1 MPYPKISPVLNNCP
15 FYVLTPELKEEIA
28 KYAADDA
35 HDNGH
40 NAQYTLLKQHF
51 GAHYGIDP
59 LSWKDFSGI
68 LKNYNAFD
76 VQILLGPV
84 LRNFSKEMMEKGDQ
98 EELFIM
104 ALGNNKDSAED
115 YVKATTEIN
124 AGNGRYDSLNPDHL
138 FKYAAAPLGLSVTYN
153 KTGNP
158 SQSFDADRPVAA
170 VSIHHHGNIEGAQ
183 AGGHW
188 ERVQNRDDA
197 VDYEKAVDTQLTPLL
212 PLLGDNA
219 TLNSFG
225 LDLLKKHVQLMH
237 RHEKD
242 NFDMTKS
249 VEEMMLTS
257 AQIQRYMWNIN
268 YLPKPLAV
276 KLLGEPLTQETTNLI
291 RDMVIGHIDREPII
305 QRYFEAPGGNK
316 PHVAQ
321 DAREIITKLEQG
333 IIIPKVFIP
342 PVIIDEV
349 VEDVVEEVRDH
360 APVELEVQPVVKKDE
375 VIVDQV
381 VHGPEPK
388 KAKNNPKKRAIEDN
402 PDAHV
407 EVQVEQVVHKPEP
420 KKGKATQ
427 PKKKVV
433 VENPD
438 AHVEVQVEQPQPKKG
453 KDKPKKKAVLV
464 NHEEVVEQVSGPIQQ
479 VEQVVHDDNV
489 DKGIIK
495 KAEPIIEDLEE
506 DVIPDLDLFGPVH
519 HEPHVDTD
527 PVIELPKE
535 IKPEPQKP
543 VLPNIENQVYKQD
556 LFKKHIDALEIQ
568 VKSLKERKDEAP
580 GDSKLDAA
588 YNKADGVHGTLKE
601 AGRKYFAKEMSYAD
615 FKKCS
620 DDVIKDAKP
629 VLEEH
634 RGGKAVLE
642 VLTNIAL
649 FLVSLI
655 RSAYNGK
662 MTFFKLDTESV
673 TKVNAVEDS
682 VNKAAP
688 GA

>member
-1 MPYPKISPVLNNCP
+1 MTYPKISPVLNNCP

-98 EELFIM
+98 KELLIM
-104 ALGNNKDSAED
+104 ALGNDKSSTKD

-124 AGNGRYDSLNPDHL
+124 AGNGRYDSLNHEHL

-153 KTGNP
+153 KTGN
-158 SQSFDADRPVAA
+158 SSLSLDADRPVAA

-219 TLNSFG
+219 TLTSFG

-268 YLPKPLAV
+268 YLPKCQAV
-276 KLLGEPLTQETTNLI
+276 TLLGEPLTQETTNLI
-291 RDMVIGHIDREPII
+291 KDMVIGHIDREPVI
-305 QRYFEAPGGNK
+305 QIYFEAPVGNK

-333 IIIPKVFIP
+333 IIVPKVFIP

-388 KAKNNPKKRAIEDN
+388 KRAIE
-402 PDAHV
+402 
-407 EVQVEQVVHKPEP
+407 
-420 KKGKATQ
+420 
-427 PKKKVV
+427 
-433 VENPD
+433 ENPD

-453 KDKPKKKAVLV
+453 KDKPKKKVVFV

-489 DKGIIK
+489 DKGLIK

-506 DVIPDLDLFGPVH
+506 DVIPDLDLLPVH

-543 VLPNIENQVYKQD
+543 VLPNIENQVYKQA

-568 VKSLKERKDEAP
+568 VKNLKGRRDEAP
-580 GDSKLDAA
+580 GNSDDYRKLDAA